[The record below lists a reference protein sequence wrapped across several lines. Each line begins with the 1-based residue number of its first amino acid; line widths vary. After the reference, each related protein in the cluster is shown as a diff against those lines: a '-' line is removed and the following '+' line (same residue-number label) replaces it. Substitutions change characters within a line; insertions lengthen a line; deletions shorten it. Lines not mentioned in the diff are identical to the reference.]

1 MADLRNNF
9 VGIKSPNPF
18 WLASAPPTDKA
29 YNVERAFKA
38 GWGGVVWKTLGEE
51 GPPVVNVNG
60 PRYGAIWGA
69 DRRLLGLNNIEL
81 ITDRDLYTNLR
92 EMKQVKMNWPDRA
105 LIASIMDGEDILRRL
120 GADVATAPSVT
131 EAMEILAG
139 QSFDLALL
147 DVNLGDETSFGI
159 ADRLAVD
166 GVPFVFATG
175 YGEGIAQANSH
186 SDAPVLQKP
195 YTMEGV
201 TDILARVQLR
211 RSG

>member
-1 MADLRNNF
+1 M
-9 VGIKSPNPF
+9 
-18 WLASAPPTDKA
+18 
-29 YNVERAFKA
+29 
-38 GWGGVVWKTLGEE
+38 
-51 GPPVVNVNG
+51 
-60 PRYGAIWGA
+60 
-69 DRRLLGLNNIEL
+69 
-81 ITDRDLYTNLR
+81 
-92 EMKQVKMNWPDRA
+92 
-105 LIASIMDGEDILRRL
+105 GEDILRRL

-159 ADRLAVD
+159 ADRLAAD